1 MMKTRILSI
10 LALLLMAVTGAMAQT
25 ETLLTTITATGKE
38 QANYSTANVAT
49 VSFSYTAGG
58 SSAYLAAWGWWG
70 YGWTA
75 TVTPAEGY
83 TITKC
88 IFYDDANRTATDS
101 EAPFVVETTEED
113 KTPKV
118 NGTPILA
125 YTSKGIT
132 KIEVYG
138 YAPFAVTTNSD
149 GNGNYWSTFYNAS
162 ATQGF
167 TADANT
173 TVYKAALNGTS
184 SVTLTEVA
192 GREIPAGQAVILKSS
207 AASITLTPATTTAT
221 LSGNDLKGGT
231 TVASGN
237 DAYTLSRGNDGT
249 GAVGFYKFSGSL
261 DDSKAHLEI
270 PTSAG
275 SRGFIGFGD
284 DNTTAI
290 ELPAL
295 ADDEAAEWYS
305 LEGRRLSG
313 KPARKGIYVR
323 NGQKYIIR

>member
-10 LALLLMAVTGAMAQT
+10 LALLLMAATGAMAQT

-38 QANYSTANVAT
+38 QANYSTANVTT

-184 SVTLTEVA
+184 SVTLTEVTDIA
-192 GREIPAGQAVILKSS
+192 AEQAVILKSTTGT
-207 AASITLTPATTTAT
+207 ITLTPAATT
-221 LSGNDLKGGT
+221 SSDFSDNDLKGGT

-237 DAYTLSRGNDGT
+237 DAYTLSRGNAGT

-261 DDSKAHLEI
+261 DGSKAHLEI

-275 SRGFIGFGD
+275 SRSFIGFGD

-305 LEGRRLSG
+305 PDGRRLSG
-313 KPARKGIYVR
+313 KPARKGIYVKD
-323 NGQKYIIR
+323 GQKYIIK